1 MPLLQIKNVSHLY
14 LSKNEAAA
22 ALEDIT
28 LSVEK
33 GEFISLLGPSG
44 CGKTTLLSIVSGL
57 MKPTEG
63 SVTIS
68 GHNVLENREDIG
80 YMLQQDYL
88 FPWKTIKENILI
100 GPKLLKKLDDEHEA
114 SALSLLE
121 QIGLGD
127 VLGKFPRE
135 LSGGMRQRVALVR
148 TLATNPTLLLL
159 DEPFSA
165 LDFQTK
171 LKLEDLVSSTLKSFG
186 KTAILVTHDIG
197 EAVAMSDR
205 IFLLSPHPGKIHKEF
220 IVPEEV
226 RNLSPFTARNHP
238 DYNEVFQAIW
248 KEMEQYA

>member
-1 MPLLQIKNVSHLY
+1 MPLLQIENVSHLY
-14 LSKNEAAA
+14 LSKNEASV

-44 CGKTTLLSIVSGL
+44 CGKTTLLSIISGL
-57 MKPTEG
+57 MEPTEG
-63 SVTIS
+63 AVTIS
-68 GHNVLENREDIG
+68 SHNVLENREDIG

-100 GPKLLKKLDDEHEA
+100 GPKLLKKLDQEH
-114 SALSLLE
+114 SANAIALLE

-148 TLATNPTLLLL
+148 TLATNPSLLLL

-205 IFLLSPHPGKIHKEF
+205 IFLLSPRPGKIQKEF
-220 IVPEEV
+220 TIPEEV
-226 RNLSPFTARNHP
+226 RNLAPFMARNHP
-238 DYNEVFQAIW
+238 EYNEIFQAIW

>member
-1 MPLLQIKNVSHLY
+1 MPLLQIENVSHLY
-14 LSKNEAAA
+14 LSKNEASV

-88 FPWKTIKENILI
+88 FPWKNIKENILI
-100 GPKLLKKLDDEHEA
+100 GPKLLNKLDQEHEA
-114 SALSLLE
+114 NAVALLE

-127 VLGKFPRE
+127 VLAKFPRE
-135 LSGGMRQRVALVR
+135 
-148 TLATNPTLLLL
+148 
-159 DEPFSA
+159 
-165 LDFQTK
+165 
-171 LKLEDLVSSTLKSFG
+171 
-186 KTAILVTHDIG
+186 
-197 EAVAMSDR
+197 
-205 IFLLSPHPGKIHKEF
+205 
-220 IVPEEV
+220 
-226 RNLSPFTARNHP
+226 
-238 DYNEVFQAIW
+238 
-248 KEMEQYA
+248 

>member
-1 MPLLQIKNVSHLY
+1 MPLLQIENVSHLY
-14 LSKNEAAA
+14 LSKNEASV

-44 CGKTTLLSIVSGL
+44 CGKTTLLSIISGL
-57 MKPTEG
+57 MEPTEG
-63 SVTIS
+63 AVTIS

-100 GPKLLKKLDDEHEA
+100 GPKLLKKLDQEH
-114 SALSLLE
+114 SANAIALLE

-127 VLGKFPRE
+127 VLEKFPRE

-148 TLATNPTLLLL
+148 TLATNPSLLLL

-205 IFLLSPHPGKIHKEF
+205 IFLLSPRPGKIQKEF
-220 IVPEEV
+220 TIPEEV
-226 RNLSPFTARNHP
+226 RNLAPFMARNHP
-238 DYNEVFQAIW
+238 EYNEIFQAIW